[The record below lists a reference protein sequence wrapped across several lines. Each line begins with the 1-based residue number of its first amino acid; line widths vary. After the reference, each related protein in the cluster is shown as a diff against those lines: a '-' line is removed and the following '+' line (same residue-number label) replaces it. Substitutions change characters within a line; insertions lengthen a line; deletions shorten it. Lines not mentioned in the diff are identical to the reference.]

1 MGWATRRRLDH
12 RLGSPGFSA
21 LIDRIEGN
29 GVSTVLVEDAS
40 RLARSVL
47 AQELAV
53 MALKARSV
61 RVLDASGNDLTET
74 DDPTK
79 VLMRQIAAAFAQYEK
94 ARLVRKLKVARDRK
108 RAETGRCEGR
118 KPVPEEVV
126 REARRLARRSPKTGQ
141 L

>member
-1 MGWATRRRLDH
+1 M
-12 RLGSPGFSA
+12 
-21 LIDRIEGN
+21 
-29 GVSTVLVEDAS
+29 LVEDAS

-79 VLMRQIAAAFAQYEK
+79 VLIAP
-94 ARLVRKLKVARDRK
+94 DR
-108 RAETGRCEGR
+108 
-118 KPVPEEVV
+118 
-126 REARRLARRSPKTGQ
+126 RRLRSV
-141 L
+141 